1 MTRPSLGSQQVIDP
15 SAIISFPF
23 KTPLRDHATK
33 YLTFKYGTTQER
45 SLRRLAQDEP
55 PLLAARTKVKQG
67 HGARM
72 FLALWTVMLL
82 LPEDAQGLVLE
93 DLLMVLTYLATFVQD
108 VIYEAE
114 HHLFVTGMVGVACVG
129 LVIILCCTRKR
140 QNKFLAEISQSY
152 RAKSD
157 FAEMTEM
164 SSAPAPERRLQRE
177 IEIV

>member
-1 MTRPSLGSQQVIDP
+1 M
-15 SAIISFPF
+15 SFPF

-33 YLTFKYGTTQER
+33 YLTFKYGTTRER
-45 SLRRLAQDEP
+45 SLRRLAQDKP

-140 QNKFLAEISQSY
+140 QNKFLAEISQSH

-157 FAEMTEM
+157 FAEMTET
-164 SSAPAPERRLQRE
+164 SSAPAPQRE
-177 IEIV
+177 MV

>member
-129 LVIILCCTRKR
+129 LAIFLCCTRKR
-140 QNKFLAEISQSY
+140 QDKFLAELTQSH
-152 RAKSD
+152 RAKGD
-157 FAEMTEM
+157 FAEMTEK
-164 SSAPAPERRLQRE
+164 SSAPAPQRDL
-177 IEIV
+177 V

>member
-1 MTRPSLGSQQVIDP
+1 MFHRSQQVVDP
-15 SAIISFPF
+15 SAMMKFPF

-33 YLTFKYGTTQER
+33 YLMFKYEATRER
-45 SLRRLAQDEP
+45 SLRRLVQDAP
-55 PLLAARTKVKQG
+55 PLLTARTKVKQG

-129 LVIILCCTRKR
+129 LAIFLCCTRKR
-140 QNKFLAEISQSY
+140 QDKFLAELTQSH
-152 RAKSD
+152 RAKGD
-157 FAEMTEM
+157 FAEMTEK
-164 SSAPAPERRLQRE
+164 SSAPAPQRDL
-177 IEIV
+177 V